1 MRYEWIARNG
11 CRCLILF
18 FNGWGMDSS
27 AVASLEAGSARC
39 AYALCISYGRRGIR
53 FFLPFTL

>member
-11 CRCLILF
+11 CRRLILF

-27 AVASLEAGSARC
+27 AVASLEAGSADV
-39 AYALCISYGRRGIR
+39 LM
-53 FFLPFTL
+53 L